1 MISKMRKSNSSRLKK
16 CLRKGLVF
24 LNRHDEDYDA
34 FETPKLMKGM
44 VNALLIEL
52 YVVGIIG
59 VIVAL
64 F

>member
-1 MISKMRKSNSSRLKK
+1 MSTHLKMKK
-16 CLRKGLVF
+16 CLRGLVF

-34 FETPKLMKGM
+34 FETPKLIKGM

>member
-1 MISKMRKSNSSRLKK
+1 MLNSFIRCIKNN
-16 CLRKGLVF
+16 LRGLVF

-34 FETPKLMKGM
+34 FETPKFMKGM

-59 VIVAL
+59 IVVAL